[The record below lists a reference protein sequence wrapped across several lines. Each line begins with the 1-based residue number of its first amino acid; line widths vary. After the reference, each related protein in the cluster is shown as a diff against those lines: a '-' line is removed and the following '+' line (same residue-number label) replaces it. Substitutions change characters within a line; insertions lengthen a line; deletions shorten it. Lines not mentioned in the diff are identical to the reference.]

1 MFFIILFMLFFFFN
15 VNRSLSLFRKKKL
28 KLYSLWLMYF
38 QINKTLVVLSGCAV
52 PAQTAAGGSLM
63 EPRCRVPS
71 GCSRRDGAGGA
82 APKPSGPGGTLG
94 LLPLFSGLPRLQL
107 GPPLELQPA
116 CPSSTL
122 VPRGHSRLLLLARKL
137 LGKTTAKWPW
147 DNFQSGTSSCSHCL
161 CVSKCSPVL
170 LMNSNST

>member
-1 MFFIILFMLFFFFN
+1 MLLLFLDLNSTLWYVFYYFIHAFFFFFN

-63 EPRCRVPS
+63 EPRCWDPS

-82 APKPSGPGGTLG
+82 APKPWGLG
-94 LLPLFSGLPRLQL
+94 APWGFYLCFRDTWGKPVQSWPRAGEDQLLSAARGRGF
-107 GPPLELQPA
+107 
-116 CPSSTL
+116 
-122 VPRGHSRLLLLARKL
+122 VP
-137 LGKTTAKWPW
+137 
-147 DNFQSGTSSCSHCL
+147 CL
-161 CVSKCSPVL
+161 CVLVVQSLGP
-170 LMNSNST
+170 